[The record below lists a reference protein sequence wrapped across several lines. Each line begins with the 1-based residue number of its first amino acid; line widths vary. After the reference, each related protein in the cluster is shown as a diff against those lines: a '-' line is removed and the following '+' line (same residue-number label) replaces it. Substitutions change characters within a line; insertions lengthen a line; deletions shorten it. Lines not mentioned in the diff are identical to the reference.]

1 MSPRVS
7 IGLPV
12 YNGEH
17 FLAETLQSLR
27 VQTYEDLEIIIA
39 DNASTDRTREI
50 CEPAAAEDGRIRY
63 FRHEA
68 NLGAPANYNF
78 TVAEAVGEYL
88 MWNAHDD
95 LRAPSFVERGLEVF
109 ADRPDTAVVF
119 SQVLE
124 IDAEGELLGDRV
136 RHDDLLEDAV
146 HRRFRAAIS
155 SPHPSIVVFGLM
167 RLSTMR
173 STGQHGTYFGADRV
187 LAAELALRGPFAEI
201 PEPLFFSRDH
211 PQRYVRMANERNQNE
226 PSLKQ
231 LWWDPA
237 QRKLDRFPRW
247 RRYADYAR
255 AVWDHPLSTADRVR
269 CLGGLVASLSD
280 NGFASAK
287 ILMRELA
294 EAAVSVLPS
303 PRRTSP

>member
-12 YNGEH
+12 YNGSN
-17 FLAETLQSLR
+17 FLAETLESLR
-27 VQTYEDLEIIIA
+27 AQTFEDLEIVIA
-39 DNASTDRTREI
+39 DNASTDPTREI
-50 CEPAAAEDGRIRY
+50 CEAAAADDGRIRY

-78 TVAEAVGEYL
+78 TVAEAEGEYF

-109 ADRPDTAVVF
+109 AERSDTAVVF

-124 IDAEGELLGDRV
+124 IDADGQVLGDRV

-155 SPHPSIVVFGLM
+155 SLHPSIVVFGLM
-167 RLSTMR
+167 RLATMR
-173 STGQHGTYFGADRV
+173 STGQHGAYVGADRV

-201 PEPLFFSRDH
+201 SEPLFFSRDH
-211 PQRYVRMANERNQNE
+211 PQRYVRMADERDQSE
-226 PSLKQ
+226 PNLKQ
-231 LWWDPA
+231 LWWDPDR
-237 QRKLDRFPRW
+237 RKLDRFPRW
-247 RRYADYAR
+247 RRYGDYGR
-255 AVWDHPLSTADRVR
+255 AIWNQPLSAPDRLR
-269 CLGGLVASLSD
+269 CAGALLATLTD
-280 NGFASAK
+280 NGSANAK
-287 ILMRELA
+287 TLLRELA
-294 EAAVSVLPS
+294 EALISMVPS

>member
-1 MSPRVS
+1 MS

-12 YNGEH
+12 YNGEN

-27 VQTYEDLEIIIA
+27 AQTFEDLEIIIA
-39 DNASTDRTREI
+39 DNASTDRTQEI
-50 CEPAAAEDGRIRY
+50 CEAAAAEDGRIRY

-78 TVAEAVGEYL
+78 TVAEAVGEYF

-95 LRAPSFVERGLEVF
+95 LRAPPFVERGLEIF
-109 ADRPDTAVVF
+109 AGRPDTAVVF

-124 IDAEGELLGDRV
+124 IDAEGDVLGDRV

-167 RLSTMR
+167 RLATMR
-173 STGQHGTYFGADRV
+173 STGQHGNYFGADRV

-201 PEPLFFSRDH
+201 PEPLFLSRDH
-211 PQRYVRMANERNQNE
+211 PQRYVRMANQRDQSGPN
-226 PSLKQ
+226 LKQ
-231 LWWDPA
+231 LWWDPDR
-237 QRKLDRFPRW
+237 RKLDRFPRW
-247 RRYADYAR
+247 RRYADYGR
-255 AVWDHPLSTADRVR
+255 AVWNQPLSAGDRLR
-269 CLGGLVASLSD
+269 CMGALVASLTD
-280 NGFASAK
+280 NGFASGK

-294 EAAVSVLPS
+294 EAMVSALPS
-303 PRRTSP
+303 PRRTGG